1 MPAKNTVPMAI
12 TAAVSLV
19 NAIQAAIAMNAATIH
34 VNEVEKIGFIQPELR
49 GSR

>member
-1 MPAKNTVPMAI
+1 MAI

-19 NAIQAAIAMNAATIH
+19 NAIHAPMEISAATIH
-34 VNEVEKIGFIQPELR
+34 TNAVEKIGFIQRELL